1 MKRKKRKSNKK
12 WGTIRVSPRK
22 GLRALVTVVAAVVVG
37 FVLWVALGYPLLL
50 KGQRYAYNPEERGD
64 LCPRREPGLRDVPC
78 VLPAVPHLVTLE
90 GFVPPNYRTKTFTYS
105 TNSMIYRG
113 AREYP
118 ATKSPDVFRV
128 IVLGTGVSFGNGV
141 DDEAVY
147 STILERKLNEGGQR
161 EYEVFN
167 MAIPGSTTDI
177 GFRELQR
184 VTSEF
189 EFDFL
194 VFCYGVNDGLPM
206 FEKPVERYA
215 GTLMEIVHHK
225 KAHDIPMLV
234 AVEPRSSFYPWPYEG
249 YRGQFDRIITDD
261 PAMDVI
267 DLPAV
272 LDEVEKHHGLR
283 LVREGN
289 TQKVVEYHWGRA
301 RTLYEVEYAVEE
313 GEQSVSPDVYEFLDT
328 HHVDQATYIDGV
340 HLSEEGMRVVADE
353 LYAFMSAKGLAG

>member
-1 MKRKKRKSNKK
+1 MTRKKRPSRGR

-22 GLRALVTVVAAVVVG
+22 VAYGAGGAAALVVVG
-37 FVLWVALGYPLLL
+37 LVIWVGLGYPLLF

-90 GFVPPNYRTKTFTYS
+90 GFVPPNYRTKRFTYS
-105 TNSMIYRG
+105 TNSSIHRG
-113 AREYP
+113 PREFP
-118 ATKSPDVFRV
+118 ATVTPGVFRV

-141 DDEAVY
+141 DDEDVFTAL
-147 STILERKLNEGGQR
+147 LEQKINDGGQR
-161 EYEVFN
+161 AEVFN
-167 MAIPGSTTDI
+167 MAIPGSTTDT
-177 GFRELQR
+177 GLRELQR
-184 VTSEF
+184 VTNQF
-189 EFDFL
+189 EFDYL
-194 VFCYGVNDGLPM
+194 IFCYGVNDGLPM
-206 FEKPVERYA
+206 FERPVERYA
-215 GTLMEIVHHK
+215 GTLRELVHHK
-225 KAHDIPMLV
+225 KSHDLPMLV

-249 YRGQFDRIITDD
+249 YKAQFDRLITDD

-301 RTLYEVEYAVEE
+301 RTLYEVEYVAED

-328 HHVDQATYIDGV
+328 HRVDQATHIDGV

-353 LYAFMSAKGLAG
+353 LFEFMVAKGLLE